1 MRAPLLVLAFIAA
14 VNSLAFAQEAPKCL
28 DIAPQALKDGEI
40 LFLYQPEGQPDSLE
54 TLVLFDG
61 TEFKET
67 HNRYFRGISE
77 AYRVDSGK
85 AFVISY
91 DTYSAMPGSDK
102 CYWSVRLEK
111 SKKNENELL
120 SSAKTKFNAKIDDKM
135 LSHFYSMNTA
145 CVNQVDSSN
154 NPKSSCTK
162 PILKGTSDLNNNG
175 RAEFWFT
182 SPHLR
187 ATGFAVAELD
197 ESGNKL
203 NIIAER

>member
-1 MRAPLLVLAFIAA
+1 MRALLLVLAFIAA
-14 VNSLAFAQEAPKCL
+14 FNYPAIAQEAPKCL
-28 DIAPQALKDGEI
+28 DVTPLALKDGEV

-54 TLVLFDG
+54 TLVVFDG
-61 TEFKET
+61 KEFKET

-77 AYRVDSGK
+77 AFRIDSGK

-102 CYWSVRLEK
+102 CFWSAKLEK
-111 SKKNENELL
+111 PKKSDNELF
-120 SSAKTKFNAKIDDKM
+120 SSAPVKLNTKIDDKT
-135 LSHFYSMNTA
+135 LSYFYSLNTA
-145 CVNQVDSSN
+145 CINQVDSSN

-162 PILKGTSDLNNNG
+162 PILKGTSDINNNG
-175 RAEFWFT
+175 RTEFWFT

-187 ATGFAVAELD
+187 DIGFAIAELD

-203 NIIAER
+203 KIIAER